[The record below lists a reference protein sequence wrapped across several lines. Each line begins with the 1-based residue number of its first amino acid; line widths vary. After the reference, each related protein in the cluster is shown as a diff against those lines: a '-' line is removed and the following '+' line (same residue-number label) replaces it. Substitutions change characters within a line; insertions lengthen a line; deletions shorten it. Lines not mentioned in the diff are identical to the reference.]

1 MKKKND
7 FKKLRLKRFFFRS
20 KPEISSVRNKRY
32 ISFIFF
38 HVLQTFFIFLSLTE
52 VRKNYVNEVIKY
64 NTVDTYLLRQHA
76 SRSITKPAE
85 THLPCLK
92 TSRLNDWKWLR
103 LSRNGH
109 CWKWNLFL
117 YQHWVVNP
125 VLNVNLSLPCLRQY
139 IVHSF
144 KTNRN
149 IGNEQCFASW

>member
-1 MKKKND
+1 MRSVMKTTVDEKEKRFSKITSKK
-7 FKKLRLKRFFFRS
+7 FFFRS

-103 LSRNGH
+103 LSRNGD
-109 CWKWNLFL
+109 CWKKKLIFISTLSGVSSIKRQSFVALFET
-117 YQHWVVNP
+117 
-125 VLNVNLSLPCLRQY
+125 
-139 IVHSF
+139 VHCS
-144 KTNRN
+144 
-149 IGNEQCFASW
+149 